1 VNKRGSILEKYNKTS
16 LLFLVVL
23 FVASSYVGYTF
34 LSHRNSQKQLTVL
47 RPDLTN
53 VKTGVQTTNENM
65 LSLQG
70 DLKSLT
76 DELSLAQ
83 ENLKTTETRL
93 SSLSNELRETKFDMG
108 AALAKLDKTLAK
120 LNHTKSDL
128 RVSQT
133 ELDTEKDESDQLKAR
148 NGMLEDDFRQLTRNT
163 VLKREVTWFDNF
175 SPKNEWSYSLKINR
189 TDYLTYV
196 IRKHP
201 FDIDYRLIDDF
212 ITPQDRNIEN
222 ISEYLVNHYP
232 EKLDQAEHV
241 LAFVQSMSYEGDIDE
256 YPKYPLE
263 TLVEGGGDCEDT
275 SILYATIMKG
285 LGYDVAILGFWDH
298 VMVGVAFP
306 DPVPESLSG
315 TNSFIKNGKRYYSAE
330 TTDKKWRI
338 GEILEDYEDVEPDIY
353 PIGL

>member
-1 VNKRGSILEKYNKTS
+1 MNKRDSILEKYNKTG

-23 FVASSYVGYTF
+23 FVAASSIGYTF
-34 LSHRNSQKQLTVL
+34 LSYRSSQKQLTAL
-47 RPDLTN
+47 RSELTN
-53 VKTGVQTTNENM
+53 AKQGVQSTNEKM

-70 DLKSLT
+70 DLESLK
-76 DELSLAQ
+76 DELSIAQ
-83 ENLKTTETRL
+83 EDLKTSDARL
-93 SSLSNELRETKFDMG
+93 NSLSDELRETEFGLG
-108 AALAKLDKTLAK
+108 AAKTKLDKTLSK
-120 LNHTKSDL
+120 LNISESAL
-128 RVSQT
+128 RASQT
-133 ELDTEKDESDQLKAR
+133 ELSAEKDESDRLKAR
-148 NGMLEDDFRQLTRNT
+148 NDRFEDDFSQLTRNT
-163 VLKREVTWFDNF
+163 VLKREVTWSDNF

-189 TDYLTYV
+189 TDYLAYV

-212 ITPQDRNIEN
+212 ITSQDRDIKN

-275 SILYATIMKG
+275 SILYATLMKG

-306 DPVPESLSG
+306 DPVPESLIG
-315 TNSFIKNGKRYYSAE
+315 TNSFVKNGKRYYTAE

-338 GEILEDYEDVEPDIY
+338 GEVLEDYDDVEPEVY
-353 PIGL
+353 PV

>member
-1 VNKRGSILEKYNKTS
+1 
-16 LLFLVVL
+16 
-23 FVASSYVGYTF
+23 
-34 LSHRNSQKQLTVL
+34 
-47 RPDLTN
+47 
-53 VKTGVQTTNENM
+53 
-65 LSLQG
+65 
-70 DLKSLT
+70 
-76 DELSLAQ
+76 
-83 ENLKTTETRL
+83 L

-189 TDYLTYV
+189 TDYLAYV

-212 ITPQDRNIEN
+212 ITPHDKDIKN